1 LIARTIGCAAAFVYA
16 ADVMHAAQQKRS
28 TGDDT
33 RFDF

>member
-1 LIARTIGCAAAFVYA
+1 MHRSTTAAFVYA

-33 RFDF
+33 RFEL